1 MGDVVSREEVIRG
14 GMREETFPLVSE
26 MTKMRPIVFSP
37 LFFSSSFLFLFFFLW
52 LYFIEL
58 LTSDR
63 NQDETEGG
71 PQAATGHQSDLNAA
85 AECTLVDLPL
95 NSKLR
100 N

>member
-26 MTKMRPIVFSP
+26 MTKMRPIVFFP
-37 LFFSSSFLFLFFFLW
+37 PFFLLFFFVSVFLW

-63 NQDETEGG
+63 KQDETEGG

-85 AECTLVDLPL
+85 AECTLVNLPL